1 MTSLPPKSIFPQLR
15 LNRRH
20 QIQCYLAISAFIA
33 AHLVTGCSS
42 DEPVEVSPIDTRPPV
57 PALFY
62 ETTAQCEADAKRQQ
76 ATYEAQLTAAS
87 AQPSPTILEK
97 TAPLH
102 PKPPA
107 LKPGD
112 CAAQMQAAQA
122 EHDRHAPVYQ
132 NLSDCQDE
140 GVQCEYYDGASGS
153 GGYHSS
159 TYIYSGYRPRFGG
172 TYIYYQGNPADVV
185 NPNTIRT
192 GTGQTIYRPHTVYA
206 SATPGE
212 VVTPQG
218 EMVATRKLGRVAAP
232 GDLGMAAPSRP
243 QGHAAQGTISGRNRS
258 GFGSTFKG
266 TGRGGK

>member
-1 MTSLPPKSIFPQLR
+1 MTSLPPKSPLPQLR
-15 LNRRH
+15 LNRRY

-33 AHLVTGCSS
+33 AQMVTACSS
-42 DEPVEVSPIDTRPPV
+42 DEPVAVSPIDTRPPV

-76 ATYEAQLTAAS
+76 ATYEAQLAS
-87 AQPSPTILEK
+87 IKAQPSPTIPEK
-97 TAPLH
+97 TTPTP

-107 LKPGD
+107 FKPSD

-132 NLSDCQDE
+132 NLTDCQDE
-140 GVQCEYYDGASGS
+140 GVQCEYYSGYSGS
-153 GGYHSS
+153 SGYHS
-159 TYIYSGYRPRFGG
+159 THIYSGYRPRFGG
-172 TYIYYQGNPADVV
+172 TYIYHHGNPADVV
-185 NPNTIRT
+185 NPNSIRT
-192 GTGQTIYRPHTVYA
+192 ATGQTIYRPHTVYA
-206 SATPGE
+206 RSTPGE

-218 EMVATRKLGRVAAP
+218 EVVTNRKVGRVAAP
-232 GDLGMAAPSRP
+232 GDLGVAAPSRP
-243 QGHAAQGTISGRNRS
+243 PGHAAQGTISGRSRS